1 MILWILFISV
11 VTCLLVMDLFLF
23 GKKDL
28 SMKNALGLSAFYMT
42 TGVLFGGV
50 IAYVHGWA
58 PMWDYM
64 TAFLVEKSLS
74 LDNIFVISVIFTSL
88 SIPKIYQ
95 HRVLFWGILGV
106 IVLRGLMI
114 VLGAELLHRFE
125 WILYV
130 FAFLMMM
137 TGVKLFFITT
147 SPSEIKD
154 NPWIHRL
161 KRYLPLTSEIH
172 GHHFFIYS
180 NNTMKKGGGKL
191 YMTPLFLALITIE
204 LADLMFAIDSVPAV
218 FVITQDPFIV
228 YTSNIFAILGLRALY
243 SALAVMIHKLH
254 AMQYAIGLVLIFIG
268 VKVFFP
274 LLLGIKIPSLIS
286 LCITMAFLG
295 GGVIASLFKER
306 RNSASPS

>member
-1 MILWILFISV
+1 MILWILFSII
-11 VTCLLVMDLFLF
+11 VTCLLTMDLFLF

-28 SMKNALGLSAFYMT
+28 SMSSALKLSAFYMT
-42 TGVLFGGV
+42 MGTLFGAV
-50 IAYVHGWA
+50 VAYAQGWPA
-58 PMWDYM
+58 MWDYM

-125 WILYV
+125 WILYI
-130 FAFLMMM
+130 FAVLMMM
-137 TGVKLFFITT
+137 TGVKLFFISAT
-147 SPSEIKD
+147 PLDMMD
-154 NPWIHRL
+154 NPFIQRL
-161 KRYLPLTSEIH
+161 KRYLPLTDTLH
-172 GHHFFIYS
+172 GHHFFVSLKIEGNGKRKKKIYV
-180 NNTMKKGGGKL
+180 
-191 YMTPLFLALITIE
+191 TPLFLALVTIE

-243 SALAVMIHKLH
+243 SALAAVIHKLH

-268 VKVFFP
+268 IKVFMP
-274 LLLGIKIPSLIS
+274 LVFGIKIPSFLSLI
-286 LCITMAFLG
+286 ITMTLLG
-295 GGVIASLFKER
+295 GGVMVSLCVKKMD
-306 RNSASPS
+306 AV